1 MLWHFLF
8 LLFKFV
14 LSNSSEAPTYH
25 ELYRPGYHFSPPKN
39 WLNDPNGLIY
49 FGNVYHL
56 YYQYNPFG
64 TDWGHMSWG
73 HAISRDLVHWTNLPV
88 AIPEY
93 DDVMIFSGCNIIDK
107 NNTSG
112 FCTSKEL
119 GCLLAFYTQQTNR
132 ESQAIAYSNDF
143 GLTYKQYAYNPIIDL
158 NEKDFRDPKV
168 FWYEQ
173 EEKWV
178 MVVALSVVFKLQFY
192 SSKDLV
198 NWTLLS
204 EFGPDGSTVGPWEDP
219 DLFALPDE
227 EGNLRWVL
235 YHAVDNEYVEYYI
248 GDFDGKTFVNSET
261 KGETLLIDYG
271 KDFIEAATWN
281 NEPKGRRL
289 IIAYFADGG
298 YAPGLPTQVWRG
310 QLTLIRELKLKRYQ
324 EGLRI
329 IQQPIEELSSLRYS
343 PEHYGKMQLNSTSLN
358 FANASQIEI
367 VAEFSVPAENSAKE
381 FGFKVFVGENQ
392 STTIAYRVDL
402 QDLSVDRRN
411 SGLVN
416 FSSYFPTVTNH
427 TLSLENGRIKLRI
440 FIDQSS
446 VEVFANDGKLAMTNL
461 VYPDPLKNQI
471 IVYATDGSVVMESMD
486 TWLLQD
492 IWSSSLENDKETLD
506 VFWKNMRR
514 KEEFISS

>member
-1 MLWHFLF
+1 MLWHFLLF
-8 LLFKFV
+8 LLNLV
-14 LSNSSEAPTYH
+14 LSKSFEEPTYH
-25 ELYRPGYHFSPPKN
+25 ELYRPAYHFSPPKN

-49 FGNVYHL
+49 FGGVYHL
-56 YYQYNPFG
+56 FYQYNPYG

-73 HAISRDLVHWTNLPV
+73 HAISHDLVHWANLPV

-119 GCLLAFYTQQTNR
+119 GCLLAFYTQQTDR

-143 GLTYKQYAYNPIIDL
+143 GLTYKQYAGNPIIDL

-178 MVVALSVVFKLQFY
+178 MVVALSAVFKLQLY
-192 SSKDLV
+192 SSKDLI

-204 EFGPDGSTVGPWEDP
+204 EFGSEGSTLGPWEDP

-248 GDFDGKTFVNSET
+248 GDFDGKAFTNSET
-261 KGETLLIDYG
+261 KGETLFIDYG
-271 KDFIEAATWN
+271 RDFIEAATWN

-289 IIAYFADGG
+289 IIAYLDDGKYG
-298 YAPGLPTQVWRG
+298 AILPTQVWRG
-310 QLTLIRELKLKRYQ
+310 QLTLIRELKLKRFP

-329 IQQPIEELSSLRYS
+329 IQQPIEELNALRYS
-343 PEHYGKMQLNSTSLN
+343 PQHYGGVQLNSESVNLT
-358 FANASQIEI
+358 NASQIEI
-367 VAEFSVPAENSAKE
+367 IAEFLIPSEDSAKE
-381 FGFKVFVGENQ
+381 FGFKVFVGESQ
-392 STTIAYRVDL
+392 STIIGYKVDSGEL
-402 QDLSVDRRN
+402 FVDRTN
-411 SGLVN
+411 SGLLN
-416 FSSYFPTVTNH
+416 FSSDFPSITNH
-427 TLSLENGRIKLRI
+427 TLALENKRMKLRI

-446 VEVFANDGKLAMTNL
+446 IEVFANDGRLAMTNL
-461 VYPDPLKNQI
+461 VFPDPLKNQI
-471 IVYATDGSVVMESMD
+471 IVYAEGGSLTVETMD

-492 IWSSSLENDKETLD
+492 IWSSKNDKEETL
-506 VFWKNMRR
+506 
-514 KEEFISS
+514 KEKFKLLDIKLTLATG